1 MALMS
6 VTEWETPLRLNRC
19 DSSWWRYQCN
29 TIITDDTEGGSAKE
43 CSFAFLKRWIPP
55 FLVISGIVEF
65 SNVLQKKVSG
75 LVAVTVG
82 ADDDAKEADVWPAVL
97 IYITNTEDGSQT
109 VRARYTN
116 KRWGES
122 WEFLLGMEEFL
133 WYMIFLFYWYF
144 LPWYTAYLRE

>member
-1 MALMS
+1 M
-6 VTEWETPLRLNRC
+6 
-19 DSSWWRYQCN
+19 
-29 TIITDDTEGGSAKE
+29 
-43 CSFAFLKRWIPP
+43 KRWIPP

-122 WEFLLGMEEFL
+122 
-133 WYMIFLFYWYF
+133 
-144 LPWYTAYLRE
+144 